1 MLPPESKAG
10 GRGATGEFAAAPA
23 ESSGVA
29 VAQCREWLRWAAA
42 QVDACVSS
50 DKLAMNELLA
60 SLADLMGSAPRAA
73 ALAPHDPADGKLSAV
88 IISVQA
94 HDRVM
99 QGLAHVTESLR
110 SLQGQLGDAR
120 QADSADSWRALR
132 EKQFRAFSMP
142 EERALFSRL
151 LVHEDEAWRE
161 AGWIPGEAVE
171 LFTTG
176 DGLFES

>member
-1 MLPPESKAG
+1 MA
-10 GRGATGEFAAAPA
+10 
-23 ESSGVA
+23 
-29 VAQCREWLRWAAA
+29 
-42 QVDACVSS
+42 
-50 DKLAMNELLA
+50 
-60 SLADLMGSAPRAA
+60 
-73 ALAPHDPADGKLSAV
+73 
-88 IISVQA
+88 VQA